1 MQHRGQHDS
10 RDDDVIVMGVD
21 ILPGSSPSKQQPSY
35 AVVLLKNGNL
45 YAKSEETPLNRLIR
59 LVWEYRPQILA
70 IDNIYELGSNERE
83 VIRILS
89 LLPDNL
95 KIVQVTRWQGK
106 NLSLREVA
114 VQAGINI
121 EQQKLTPLKTAYLAA
136 LLAYKGY
143 GSPIRLVEEKTR
155 IIVSKTSSS
164 GKGGMS
170 SSRYK
175 RKIRASILH
184 AVREIKSALDRAGI
198 DYDLL
203 YRKSGGGLDSALFIV
218 YAPRHE
224 LYGIVK
230 PWRGAD
236 IRIQVKPVYKS
247 RIEFEDAEKTDSAK
261 QYLIVGYDPGVTA
274 ALACIS
280 LDSSPVLVVSG
291 KNIDR
296 AEAIAMVLKKGIP
309 VLVATD
315 KHPPPESVKKLAA
328 SLNVPVYSPQYS
340 LSIKEKQELI
350 LKYKA
355 IYNNLEVPDSHVRD
369 ALAAALKAYEDLSTK
384 LYQVEK
390 YLSKLELELPIDKI
404 KAMVIAGKSIAQA
417 VEEEINNL
425 LINEEQQY
433 TTIETASHTQAADSI
448 ALQEKEKKLR
458 ERYEEEIKKLKAER
472 RALRKIINELREE
485 IARIEREKELLLREW
500 NKEIATDRRVELL
513 QEEVR
518 TLSSKL
524 KNLYA
529 EHEDLTA
536 RIREYSEK
544 IKDLLLGRYVL
555 ALKIHSLLKPIV
567 ERLAKE
573 GLLAGKP
580 PIYVENPGVWD
591 IDAIGLL
598 AENNVPFIV
607 VNSESTE
614 EYRDAMLEH
623 LVPILS
629 ITECAKHDFFD
640 YVLLPIECEK
650 IARSK
655 KKRLEEE
662 KRKMKEIR
670 LEDIVKEYRAERKK
684 ELGLANNY
692 LEGKD

>member
-1 MQHRGQHDS
+1 MQHRGQQDS
-10 RDDDVIVMGVD
+10 KDLIVMGID
-21 ILPGSSPSKQQPSY
+21 ILPGSSPSKSQPYY

-59 LVWEYRPQILA
+59 LVWEYRPHILA

-95 KIVQVTRWQGK
+95 KVVQVTRWQGK
-106 NLSLREVA
+106 DLPLREVA
-114 VQAGINI
+114 IQAGINV

-247 RIEFEDAEKTDSAK
+247 RIEFEDTERTEGVKR
-261 QYLIVGYDPGVTA
+261 YLIVGYDPGVTA

-280 LDSSPVLVVSG
+280 LDSSPVLVISG

-296 AEAIAMVLKKGIP
+296 AEAITMVLRKGIP

-340 LSIKEKQELI
+340 LSVKEKQELV

-355 IYNNLEVPDSHVRD
+355 IYNNLEIPDSHVRD
-369 ALAAALKAYEDLSTK
+369 ALAAALKAYEDISTK
-384 LYQVEK
+384 LHQVER
-390 YLSKLELELPIDKI
+390 YLSKLELELPVDKI

-417 VEEEINNL
+417 VEEEITNL
-425 LINEEQQY
+425 LVSEEQQY
-433 TTIETASHTQAADSI
+433 TTIETASHLQATDSI
-448 ALQEKEKKLR
+448 TLQEIQEKERRLR
-458 ERYEEEIKKLKAER
+458 EKYEEEIKKLKAER
-472 RALRKIINELREE
+472 RVLKKLVDELREE
-485 IARIEREKELLLREW
+485 IARIEKEKQILLREW

-524 KNLYA
+524 KDLYA
-529 EHEDLTA
+529 EHESITA
-536 RIREYSEK
+536 KIREYSER
-544 IKDLLLGRYVL
+544 IRDLILGRYVL
-555 ALKIHSLLKPIV
+555 ALKIHSLLKPVV
-567 ERLAKE
+567 ERVVKE
-573 GLLAGKP
+573 GLLVKKP
-580 PIYVENPGVWD
+580 PVFVENPGAWD
-591 IDAIGLL
+591 MDAIGIL
-598 AENNVPFIV
+598 AKNNVPYIV
-607 VNSESTE
+607 VNSESIE
-614 EYRDAMLEH
+614 EYKDAMLEH

-629 ITECAKHDFFD
+629 ITECAKHDLFD
-640 YVLLPIECEK
+640 FVLLPVECEK
-650 IARSK
+650 LAESR
-655 KKRLEEE
+655 RRDLEEE
-662 KRKMKEIR
+662 RRRTKEIN
-670 LEDIVKEYRAERKK
+670 LEDLLEEYRAERKK
-684 ELGLANNY
+684 ELGLSRGY
-692 LEGKD
+692 SED